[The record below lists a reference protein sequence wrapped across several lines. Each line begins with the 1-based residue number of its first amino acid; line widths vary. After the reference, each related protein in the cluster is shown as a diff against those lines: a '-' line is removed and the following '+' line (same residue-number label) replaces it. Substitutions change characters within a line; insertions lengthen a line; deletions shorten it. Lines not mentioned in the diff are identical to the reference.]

1 MSILCQSALS
11 PFPRYV
17 RAHRPTEI
25 RANYPHPRNRTAGLT
40 RSMRAAQ
47 RGGPPADRNRS
58 SRLRRVP
65 STPNPMKPGRPAT
78 RLVNLK
84 RGQSALT
91 QYRHEEKVQ
100 GQADPLCPLCPHFA
114 PLWNATIENEE
125 NIGKRMTSLLSSIRA
140 FLSRTKGSEYN
151 LSPMYVGLRQ
161 QIFEVA
167 PSRFAND
174 RARPV
179 WGVLMETGLPSG
191 ISTLVI
197 LADGT
202 VSLYFSGGGGILG
215 SGQHETARKA
225 AGILLDAAPEFIG
238 YMQETLDHQLPRRGQ
253 TLIYVLHDHRVS
265 KSEFQADDLQQS
277 NSSITPLYLKALDV
291 VTQIRLATPRREG

>member
-1 MSILCQSALS
+1 MVPNLSVSILA
-11 PFPRYV
+11 
-17 RAHRPTEI
+17 
-25 RANYPHPRNRTAGLT
+25 
-40 RSMRAAQ
+40 
-47 RGGPPADRNRS
+47 
-58 SRLRRVP
+58 VP
-65 STPNPMKPGRPAT
+65 
-78 RLVNLK
+78 L
-84 RGQSALT
+84 
-91 QYRHEEKVQ
+91 
-100 GQADPLCPLCPHFA
+100 DP
-114 PLWNATIENEE
+114 WNATIENEE

-179 WGVLMETGLPSG
+179 WGVLMETGLPNG

-277 NSSITPLYLKALDV
+277 NSPITPLYLKALDV